1 VGPLSQN
8 PLSKPPSDV
17 MRQCDGC
24 GTVLSKQPV
33 LPIPNEKTPPRTTTG
48 ERRAGKGEKKGPTRT
63 AKKQG
68 PTTTTKEK
76 RATESEQSPSVGA
89 TSAQCR
95 GEKDNST
102 AQNNKQNDTE
112 Q

>member
-1 VGPLSQN
+1 MQVKAKRKVPRGPQKNKVPQRLQ
-8 PLSKPPSDV
+8 
-17 MRQCDGC
+17 
-24 GTVLSKQPV
+24 
-33 LPIPNEKTPPRTTTG
+33 
-48 ERRAGKGEKKGPTRT
+48 KK
-63 AKKQG
+63 
-68 PTTTTKEK
+68 K